1 MVGDENGRPAM
12 HQFTLEAVVPEVMGS
27 MSVDCHSIGFAMK
40 IKRERECIPADR
52 TSSSNRIEALEY
64 TARASETLLFQY
76 YIL

>member
-1 MVGDENGRPAM
+1 
-12 HQFTLEAVVPEVMGS
+12 VMGS
-27 MSVDCHSIGFAMK
+27 MSVDCHSSGSSMK
-40 IKRERECIPADR
+40 AKRKKECIPADK